1 MASREA
7 ATASQRLVI
16 CVRSV
21 FICGERVKVRTVFK
35 WAICVLAIV
44 VLVGVGAVAW
54 LAFVSLEKGEQHRR
68 QFQAELDSGRWDFG
82 NQPALLA
89 VAQGIVKNDPEA
101 IRTAAKGVPDLQAAG
116 RDGATLLNF
125 AVRQSWRR
133 PETVEAIRT
142 LLSLGA
148 DPNYTNGNRNSF
160 AMADAG
166 HSSARVLRSM
176 LEAGGNANTRD
187 GFNQPMILMNWYLG
201 YYKDQ
206 ARSRFE
212 LLLDHGADVN
222 SAMPADRSDS
232 AGYPLLLYRTAM
244 GLDDNFAYAD
254 ALLLLQRGA
263 DPNRAGT
270 DGMTFGKMLM
280 NHRAHFQ
287 RTHKSPPPQFVA
299 LWDWAE
305 QHRIIQQIQ

>member
-1 MASREA
+1 VLA
-7 ATASQRLVI
+7 RLVI

-21 FICGERVKVRTVFK
+21 FISGERVKIRTVFK

-44 VLVGVGAVAW
+44 VLVGVGAVGW
-54 LAFVSLEKGEQHRR
+54 IAFVSLEKGEQHRR

-82 NQPALLA
+82 DQPALLA

-101 IRTAAKGVPDLQAAG
+101 ISSAAKNVPDLQAAG
-116 RDGATLLNF
+116 RDGTTLLNF

-133 PETVEAIRT
+133 PESVEAIKT

-176 LEAGGNANTRD
+176 LEAGGDANTRD

-244 GLDDNFAYAD
+244 GLDDNLAYAD

-270 DGMTFGKMLM
+270 DGMTFGKMLTS
-280 NHRAHFQ
+280 HRSLFQ

-305 QHRIIQQIQ
+305 QHGIIKQIQ

>member
-1 MASREA
+1 
-7 ATASQRLVI
+7 
-16 CVRSV
+16 V
-21 FICGERVKVRTVFK
+21 FICGERVKIRTVFK

-44 VLVGVGAVAW
+44 VLVGVGAVGW
-54 LAFVSLEKGEQHRR
+54 IAFVSLEKGEQHRR

-82 NQPALLA
+82 DQPALLA

-101 IRTAAKGVPDLQAAG
+101 ISSAAKNVPDLQAAG
-116 RDGATLLNF
+116 RDGTTLLNF

-133 PETVEAIRT
+133 PESVEAITT

-176 LEAGGNANTRD
+176 LEAGGDANTRD

-244 GLDDNFAYAD
+244 GLDDNLAYAD

-270 DGMTFGKMLM
+270 DGMTFGKMLTS
-280 NHRAHFQ
+280 HRSLFQ

-305 QHRIIQQIQ
+305 QHGIIQQIQ

>member
-1 MASREA
+1 MA
-7 ATASQRLVI
+7 V
-16 CVRSV
+16 
-21 FICGERVKVRTVFK
+21 
-35 WAICVLAIV
+35 V
-44 VLVGVGAVAW
+44 VLTGFGV
-54 LAFVSLEKGEQHRR
+54 LILLFVIGFMSLEKSERHRR

-82 NQPALLA
+82 QEPPLFA
-89 VAQGIVKNDPEA
+89 VAQGIVKNDSEA
-101 IRTAAKGVPDLQAAG
+101 IRAAAKSAPDLQAPG
-116 RDGATLLNF
+116 RDGTTLLNF
-125 AVRQSWRR
+125 AVRQSWQR
-133 PETVEAIRT
+133 PESLDAIRT

-148 DPNYTNGNRNSF
+148 DPNYTNGKPNSL

-166 HSSARVLRSM
+166 HSSAPVLRAM

-187 GFNQPMILMNWYLG
+187 EFGRPMILMNWYLG

-222 SAMPADRSDS
+222 STMPADGSDS

-244 GLDDNFAYAD
+244 GLDDNLAYSD
-254 ALLLLQRGA
+254 ALLLLQRSA

-270 DGMTFGKMLM
+270 DGMTFGKMLTD
-280 NHRAHFQ
+280 HRAHFK
-287 RTHKSPPPQFVA
+287 RTNKSPPPEFVA

-305 QHRIIQQIQ
+305 QHGSIQQTQ